1 MSPEDLL
8 AQETTSAGQA
18 VPPAD
23 AHLRAEQIQ
32 QAMASIRALAIV
44 LARQAAG
51 EDDATERQATNTG
64 ADPHDPHDGSII
76 SDGG

>member
-1 MSPEDLL
+1 MSPEDLP
-8 AQETTSAGQA
+8 AQEATSAGQA
-18 VPPAD
+18 APRAD

-44 LARQAAG
+44 LARQAAR
-51 EDDATERQATNTG
+51 EDDAIERKASDTG
-64 ADPHDPHDGSII
+64 AEPQDPHNGLII